1 MTTIIVQEELDA
13 TDLRDRLWNGA
24 VYTWDNIGAAGK
36 EEEALAFL
44 NEVFCDRVP
53 TITEINDILWFE
65 PETIYEA
72 IGLTSE
78 GETPKWTITIS
89 RAELEELKSRGYIED
104 AKLEYIENSFCG
116 EYATLTEQDFKDDN
130 LELSEE
136 EIEELNDVIA

>member
-13 TDLRDRLWNGA
+13 TDLRDRLWSEA
-24 VYTWDNIGAAGK
+24 VHTWDNIVEAGK
-36 EEEALAFL
+36 EQEALAFL
-44 NEVFCDRVP
+44 NEIFCDRVP
-53 TITEINDILWFE
+53 TITEINDSLWFE

-78 GETPKWTITIS
+78 GETPKEWTIS
-89 RAELEELKSRGYIED
+89 RAELDELKHRGHIEED
-104 AKLEYIENSFCG
+104 KLEYIENSFYG
-116 EYATLTEQDFKDDN
+116 EYVTLTEQDFKDDD

>member
-13 TDLRDRLWNGA
+13 TDLRDRLWSEA
-24 VYTWDNIGAAGK
+24 VHTWDNIVEAGK
-36 EEEALAFL
+36 EQEALAFL
-44 NEVFCDRVP
+44 NEIFCDRVP
-53 TITEINDILWFE
+53 TITEINDSLWFE

-78 GETPKWTITIS
+78 GETPKEWTIS
-89 RAELEELKSRGYIED
+89 RAELDELKHRGRIED
-104 AKLEYIENSFCG
+104 DKLEYIENSFCG
-116 EYATLTEQDFKDDN
+116 EYVTLTEQDFKDDD

>member
-13 TDLRDRLWNGA
+13 TDLRDRLWSEA
-24 VYTWDNIGAAGK
+24 VHTWDNIVEAGK

-44 NEVFCDRVP
+44 NEIFCDRVP
-53 TITEINDILWFE
+53 TITEINDSLWFE

-78 GETPKWTITIS
+78 GETPKEWTIS
-89 RAELEELKSRGYIED
+89 KAELDELKNRGRIED
-104 AKLEYIENSFCG
+104 DKLEYIENSFCG
-116 EYATLTEQDFKDDN
+116 EYVTLTEQDFKDDD

>member
-13 TDLRDRLWNGA
+13 TDLRDRLWSEA
-24 VYTWDNIGAAGK
+24 VHTWDNIVEAGK

-44 NEVFCDRVP
+44 NEIFCDRVP
-53 TITEINDILWFE
+53 TITEINDVLWFE

-78 GETPKWTITIS
+78 GETPKEWTIS
-89 RAELEELKSRGYIED
+89 KAELDELKNRGRIED

-116 EYATLTEQDFKDDN
+116 EYVTLTEQDFKDDD

>member
-1 MTTIIVQEELDA
+1 MTIIVQEELDA
-13 TDLRDRLWNGA
+13 TDLRDRLWSEA
-24 VYTWDNIGAAGK
+24 VHTWDNIVEAGK

-44 NEVFCDRVP
+44 NEIFCDRVP
-53 TITEINDILWFE
+53 TITEINDVLWFE

-78 GETPKWTITIS
+78 GETPKEWTIS
-89 RAELEELKSRGYIED
+89 RAELDELKNRGRIED
-104 AKLEYIENSFCG
+104 DKLEYIENSFCG
-116 EYATLTEQDFKDDN
+116 EYVTLTEQDFKDDD

>member
-13 TDLRDRLWNGA
+13 TDLRDRLWSEA
-24 VYTWDNIGAAGK
+24 VHTWDNIVEAGK
-36 EEEALAFL
+36 EQEALAFL
-44 NEVFCDRVP
+44 NEIFCDRVP
-53 TITEINDILWFE
+53 TITEINDVLWFE

-78 GETPKWTITIS
+78 GETPKEWTIS
-89 RAELEELKSRGYIED
+89 RAELDELKHRGRIED
-104 AKLEYIENSFCG
+104 DKLEYIENSFCG
-116 EYATLTEQDFKDDN
+116 EYVTLTEQDFKDDD

>member
-1 MTTIIVQEELDA
+1 MWIKQEIDSQDLEEL
-13 TDLRDRLWNGA
+13 LWGQAQNN
-24 VYTWDNIGAAGK
+24 WNKIK
-36 EEEALAFL
+36 EANKEREAMQVLEE
-44 NEVFCDRVP
+44 
-53 TITEINDILWFE
+53 ITSQDGEPVELMYINDIIAFE

-78 GETPKWTITIS
+78 GETPKEWTIS
-89 RAELEELKSRGYIED
+89 RAELDELKNRGYIEA

-116 EYATLTEQDFKDDN
+116 EYVTLTEQDFKDND

>member
-13 TDLRDRLWNGA
+13 TDLRDRLWSEA
-24 VYTWDNIGAAGK
+24 VHTWDNIVEAGK

-44 NEVFCDRVP
+44 NEIFCDRVP
-53 TITEINDILWFE
+53 TITEINDVLWFE
-65 PETIYEA
+65 PETVYEA

-78 GETPKWTITIS
+78 GETPKEWTIS
-89 RAELEELKSRGYIED
+89 RAELDELKNRGRIED
-104 AKLEYIENSFCG
+104 DKLEYIENSFCG
-116 EYATLTEQDFKDDN
+116 EYVTLTEQDFKDDD